1 MLLPGAMILI
11 LVAIRLALKDDKTFK
26 PTLIDAVYPD
36 SSITSFSFLDYIT
49 AVQTPRTC
57 ILKPEEIAKQ
67 DIELKEFN
75 FLFRKYTISD
85 INPYEW
91 PVPFLKCDSRK
102 CTFEGEDATDFCEVN
117 VLAIAPSDPLDA
129 SFANSFEAWILDT
142 YPQIDG
148 GVQIIKPFD
157 DPRDIDDYVTSANYG
172 TPGFPKI
179 AVAVVIGGSG
189 KNYEYTIR
197 TNSTNVNSQDIS
209 RRPGQWTSPSTDRK
223 FASLAREASKV
234 CELEGGTTRL
244 GARDSYCTSQYMYN
258 GALSIQRLVDDW
270 IIFHSGANIRIAE
283 NGVSFVDFPS
293 KEYTRDGFYSAINP
307 YAPLLLILGFL
318 FPISVVIRYVVL
330 EKELR
335 QKELMKM
342 MSVSESAL
350 ELSWFISF
358 FGFFIMVSIFSTIA
372 SVFLYTKS
380 SPVLLLLF
388 WIFSSLAIV
397 LFCLAVSALFSKST
411 RATLV
416 GILFFFAGYFLT
428 LSANYET
435 GSRALISFLSIHP
448 VSALTYGIQIIGV
461 LEDAGIGLQRS
472 TMNFS
477 DSSSDL
483 TFTRIFG
490 SLLSDAIIWGFIMW
504 YLNRVVPGDYGQS
517 FPINFC
523 LKSSYWCGI
532 KTNSTDVLDWEGDE
546 RYTNVP
552 IEAVGPMYKDQ
563 EKDGV
568 GVHIRRLTKKFD
580 DKVAVNELDLS
591 MYMGQV
597 TCLLGHNGAGKT
609 TCISMLTGMLG
620 VTSGNAII
628 NGKSILTQM
637 ADIREDIGVC
647 LQHDCLFPQ
656 LTVKEHIR
664 FFARVKGLYET
675 NTYEEAEA
683 SVYSSIKD
691 VALYEKRNS
700 FSKHLSGG
708 MKRKLS
714 LAIAFCGNSKIV
726 FLDEPTSGMD
736 PFSRRFTWNVIRENR
751 ADRCIVLTTHFMDEA
766 DILGDR
772 IAILAQG
779 QLRCVGSSLFLKNEY
794 GVGYQITIEKKSNL
808 PQIKSEIRDL
818 VKSAVSEATVL
829 SDTTSETTYRLP
841 IHASDRFPGLFQALE
856 SKVDSGEISTYGVSI
871 TTMDEVFLCV
881 ARGDTFARPSKSQK
895 SIETEKS
902 RGSIDENNH
911 SVAVPFGFSES
922 QLFRTHVRALFHKR
936 ALNFKRDKKAW
947 ICSTIL
953 PILFS
958 LFGFITVTLIIPSKN
973 MELLELRMSDYNPDH
988 PRSQKR
994 FPVPVGNSTLFPC
1007 QPASCISEYDKYNNY
1022 CGAFASLNDSAAFC
1036 TDPGI
1041 AGFIDA
1047 LQSSGK
1053 YPFDQDVSSV
1063 LDASE
1068 TLFDNYEMFDLGSII
1083 QYGAVYFTHALNSL
1097 IRSTSVSY
1105 IDTVSELCESNV
1117 PIETLDVFPALCNLF
1132 QGQGYIVATNFTA
1145 PHASLLFQGLVDEA
1159 IVRAATND
1167 NEISIDANIHPMTV
1181 TKLENDF
1188 ANAESSFSAWFY
1200 LVLSFPFISGTF
1212 ATFIVTERMSKAK
1225 HLQTVAGVKPGAFWL
1240 STFFWD
1246 MLNYQFPLWGV
1257 IILMYSFGVD
1267 AFTTTDRQVNAGTIV
1282 LMLLYGPAAAG
1293 FSYM

>member
-11 LVAIRLALKDDKTFK
+11 LVAIRIALKDDPTFK
-26 PTLIDAVYPD
+26 PTLIDAVVPD
-36 SSITSFSFLDYIT
+36 KSLKSFSFLDYIT

-57 ILKPEEIAKQ
+57 IVKPEEITKQ
-67 DIELKEFN
+67 DIDLKEFN
-75 FLFRKYTISD
+75 FLFRRYTISD
-85 INPYEW
+85 INPYDW

-102 CTFEGEDATDFCEVN
+102 CTTEGEDATDFCEVN
-117 VLAIAPSDPLDA
+117 VLAIAPIDPSAA
-129 SFANSFEAWILDT
+129 SFAHSFEAWILDT
-142 YPQIDG
+142 YPQIDS

-157 DPRDIDDYVTSANYG
+157 DPRDIDDYVTSAKYG

-179 AVAVVIGGSG
+179 AVAVVLGGSG
-189 KNYEYTIR
+189 KSYEYTIR
-197 TNSTNVNSQDIS
+197 TNSTNFNSPDIS
-209 RRPGQWTSPSTDRK
+209 RRPGMWTSPSTKQK
-223 FASLAREASKV
+223 FDSLARQASQV

-244 GARDSYCTSQYMYN
+244 GSRDSYCTSQYMYN
-258 GALSIQRLVDDW
+258 GAISIQRLVDDW
-270 IIFHSGANIRIAE
+270 IIFHSGADIRIAE

-293 KEYTRDGFYSAINP
+293 KEYTRDGFYATINP
-307 YAPLLLILGFL
+307 YAPLLLVLGFL
-318 FPISVVIRYVVL
+318 SPISVVIRYVVL

-342 MSVSESAL
+342 MSISESAL

-372 SVFLYTKS
+372 SVFLYTKA
-380 SPVLLLLF
+380 SPGLLLLF
-388 WIFSSLAIV
+388 WIVSSLSIV
-397 LFCLAVSALFSKST
+397 LFCLAISALFSKST

-448 VSALTYGIQIIGV
+448 VSAVTYGIQIIGV

-472 TMNFS
+472 TLNFS
-477 DSSSDL
+477 DSSSEL
-483 TFTRIFG
+483 TFARILG
-490 SLLSDAIIWGFIMW
+490 SLLSDSIIWGFIMW

-517 FPINFC
+517 LPMNFC
-523 LKSSYWCGI
+523 LKLSYWCGLR
-532 KTNSTDVLDWEGDE
+532 TTSTDIAPLRTSE

-552 IEAVGPMYKDQ
+552 IEAVGPIYKDQ
-563 EKDGV
+563 EKEGV
-568 GVHIRRLTKKFD
+568 GVHIRGLTKKFGE
-580 DKVAVNELDLS
+580 KTAVDELDLS

-620 VTSGNAII
+620 VTSGNAIV

-647 LQHDCLFPQ
+647 LQHDCIFPQ

-675 NTYEEAEA
+675 NTYEEAES
-683 SVYSSIKD
+683 SVDSSIKD
-691 VALYEKRNS
+691 VALYEKRNT
-700 FSKHLSGG
+700 FSKDLSGG

-751 ADRCIVLTTHFMDEA
+751 SDRCIVLTTHFMDEA

-772 IAILAQG
+772 IAILSQG
-779 QLRCVGSSLFLKNEY
+779 QLRCVGSSLFLKKEY
-794 GVGYQITIEKKSNL
+794 GVGYQITIEKAPNQ
-808 PQIKSEIRDL
+808 PHIDAEISDL
-818 VKSAVSEATVL
+818 VQSIVPEATLL
-829 SDTTSETTYRLP
+829 SDVTSETTYQLP
-841 IHASDRFPGLFQALE
+841 IRASDRFPGLFRALD
-856 SKVDSGEISTYGVSI
+856 SNVDSGQISTYGVSI

-881 ARGDTFARPSKSQK
+881 ARGDTVTRPSERQRPITNENSR
-895 SIETEKS
+895 EKTDGDQS
-902 RGSIDENNH
+902 FA
-911 SVAVPFGFSES
+911 AVTSLSES

-973 MELLELRMSDYNPDH
+973 MELLELRLSDYNPDH
-988 PRSQKR
+988 ARKQKR
-994 FPVPVGNSTLFPC
+994 FPFPVGNSSLFPC
-1007 QPASCISEYDKYNNY
+1007 QPASCISEYGAYNNS
-1022 CGAFASLNDSAAFC
+1022 CGSFASLNNASALC
-1036 TDPGI
+1036 TDPDI
-1041 AGFIDA
+1041 AGFQDA
-1047 LQSSGK
+1047 LEFSGQ
-1053 YPFDQDVSSV
+1053 YPFDQDVSSI

-1068 TLFDNYEMFDLGSII
+1068 TLFDNYDTFSLGSII
-1083 QYGAVYFTHALNSL
+1083 QYGAVYFSHALNSI
-1097 IRSTSVSY
+1097 IRATTVSY
-1105 IDTVSELCESNV
+1105 IDTISELCENNV
-1117 PIETLDVFPALCNLF
+1117 PIEILYDFPALCNLF
-1132 QGQGYIVATNFTA
+1132 QGQGYVVATNFTA

-1159 IVRAATND
+1159 IIRAATSD
-1167 NEISIDANIHPMTV
+1167 DDFSINTNIHPMPV
-1181 TKLENDF
+1181 TKVENDF

-1240 STFFWD
+1240 STLFWD

-1257 IILMYSFGVD
+1257 LLLMYCFGVD
-1267 AFTTTDRQVNAGTIV
+1267 AFTTNDRQVNAGAIV